1 MRDQSRQLPSP
12 IDPTQVQFY
21 SIEMGLRADGMI
33 AVAITATI
41 CPGDEELV
49 TQELHCDRTTTLE
62 GAIAIIRATVGL
74 H

>member
-1 MRDQSRQLPSP
+1 MCDQSRQSQSP

-21 SIEMGLRADGMI
+21 SIEMGRLADGMI

-41 CPGDEELV
+41 CPDDDELI

-62 GAIAIIRATVGL
+62 DAIAVIRATVAL